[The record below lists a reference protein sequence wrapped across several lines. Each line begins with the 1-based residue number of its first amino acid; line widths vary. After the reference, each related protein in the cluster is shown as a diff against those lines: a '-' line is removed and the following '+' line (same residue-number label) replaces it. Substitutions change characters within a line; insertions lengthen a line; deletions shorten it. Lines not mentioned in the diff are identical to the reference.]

1 MEVRQ
6 MAVPQKKFVSQFT
19 MMGTVIS
26 LTLFEPRQTAIEAV
40 YDYLEQMDRI
50 FSVNRQDSELSA
62 VNQAAGKKAVT
73 VSPQCFELIHD
84 ALNYSRQHAD
94 SFNVL
99 IGPLVKLW
107 KIGFGGHQVPSAPA
121 IQERLQLMNLD
132 QVELNAT
139 QHSVFLKQAGMQLDL
154 GAIAKGYFA
163 DQIVTQLQQA
173 GITSA
178 IVNLGGNVK
187 LLGANPLTA
196 DERWQVGVQAPAA
209 PRGYPGLQVEMPA
222 KTVVTSGIFE
232 RYFEVNGHR
241 YHHILDPQTG
251 YPVENQLDQV
261 TVITDQSELAEVL
274 STVTYFKGPKA
285 GAALIEELPGTEAI
299 FIDRKQ
305 QVTVTSGLKPR
316 RKGVFYIE

>member
-1 MEVRQ
+1 MTV
-6 MAVPQKKFVSQFT
+6 AQKKYVSQFT

-26 LTLFEPRQTAIEAV
+26 LTLFEPRQTVVEAV
-40 YDYLEQMDRI
+40 YDYLAQMDRV
-50 FSVNRQDSELSA
+50 FSVNRSDSELSA
-62 VNQAAGKKAVT
+62 VNQDAGQHAVT
-73 VSPQCFELIHD
+73 VSPGCFDLIRD
-84 ALNYSRQHAD
+84 AVDYSRQHAD

-107 KIGFGGHQVPSAPA
+107 RIGFGGQQVPDQSA
-121 IQERLQLMNLD
+121 IEQRLQLMTLD

-139 QHSVFLKQAGMQLDL
+139 RRSVFLKRAGMQLDL

-163 DQIVTQLQQA
+163 DQIVAQLA
-173 GITSA
+173 GVGIKSA

-187 LLGANPLTA
+187 LLGSNPLSP
-196 DERWQVGVQAPAA
+196 DGQWQVGVQAPAA
-209 PRGYPGLQVEMPA
+209 PRGYPVLQVQMSA

-274 STVTYFKGPKA
+274 STVTYFKGPRA
-285 GAALIEELPGTEAI
+285 GAALIEKLPGTEAI
-299 FIDRKQ
+299 FIDRQQ
-305 QVTVTSGLKPR
+305 QVTVTSGLQPR